1 MNSHEKDGERNM
13 ESKNHWNDNS
23 ETKNVTELD
32 GTKVILVIKRQK
44 PGWTVFT
51 LQCSVGAVNWFFS

>member
-13 ESKNHWNDNS
+13 ESKNHWNDNT

-51 LQCSVGAVNWFFS
+51 RQCAVGTVNWFFS